1 MSIMKR
7 IYMDYGSARPVDPRV
22 LETMRPY
29 MEAAGNPSSIISWG
43 LRAKQAL
50 EDARQQVANLIGD
63 ENPRTVVFTGSAT
76 ESNNIAIMGAAASLK
91 GKGNHMI
98 VSAIE
103 HVSVLNP
110 CKELMKHG
118 YEVSIIPVDE
128 QGMVDIAS
136 IEKAITDKTILISVM
151 YANGEI
157 GTIQPI
163 RRIGEIAAKKDI
175 MFHVDGTAAC
185 GKIPIDVTADGI
197 DILTVSSN
205 DLAGPQGVA
214 ALYMKKGVKLDPVMF
229 GGGQERGVRSGTE
242 NIAGI
247 AGMGKA
253 AEIAVAEMDENA
265 AYTKKLTDR
274 LMDGLTE
281 KVSECFVTGSRT
293 DRLPNH
299 ASVRFSYIEGES
311 IILNLDMMG
320 VAAASGSACTSKTL
334 KASHVLIALGLKH
347 EEAHGSLVMTLTK
360 DNTEED
366 VEYII
371 EVLPGIVERLRM
383 MSPLTPRD

>member
-1 MSIMKR
+1 MKR
-7 IYMDYGSARPVDPRV
+7 IYLDYGSARPVDPRV
-22 LETMRPY
+22 VEAMRPY
-29 MEAAGNPSSIISWG
+29 MEAAGNPSSIISPG
-43 LRAKQAL
+43 LRARQAL
-50 EDARQQVANLIGD
+50 EDARQQIATLLGD
-63 ENPRTVVFTGSAT
+63 ENPRTVYFTGSAT
-76 ESNNIAIMGAAASLK
+76 ESNNITVMGAAESLK
-91 GKGNHMI
+91 SKGNHII

-118 YEVSIIPVDE
+118 FDVSIVPVDGE
-128 QGMVDIAS
+128 GVVDVES
-136 IEKAITDKTILISVM
+136 LEKAITDKTILISVM

-157 GTIQPI
+157 GTIQPV
-163 RRIGEIAAKKDI
+163 REIGKIAAEKKI

-185 GKIPIDVTADGI
+185 GKIPVDVMADGI
-197 DILTVSSN
+197 DIMTVSSN
-205 DLAGPQGVA
+205 DMAGPQGVA
-214 ALYMKKGVKLDPVMF
+214 GLYAKKGVKLEPVMF
-229 GGGQERGVRSGTE
+229 GGGQERGLRPGTE
-242 NIAGI
+242 NIAGV

-253 AEIAVAEMDENA
+253 AEISMAEMGENA
-265 AYTKKLTDR
+265 AHTKKLTDR

-281 KVSECFVTGSRT
+281 KVSDCYVTGSRT
-293 DRLPNH
+293 NRLPNH

-347 EEAHGSLVMTLTK
+347 EEAHGSLVMTLTR

-366 VEYII
+366 IDYII

-383 MSPLTPRD
+383 MSPLTP